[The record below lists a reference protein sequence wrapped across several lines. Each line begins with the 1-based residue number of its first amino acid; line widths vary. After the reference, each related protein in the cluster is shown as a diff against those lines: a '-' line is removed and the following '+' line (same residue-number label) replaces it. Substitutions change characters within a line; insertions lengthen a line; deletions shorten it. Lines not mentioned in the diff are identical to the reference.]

1 MCVKVTDEF
10 LQYSLEKG
18 NDLITPMEEYGF
30 PGLKH
35 GDKWCVCALRWKEAL
50 DAGAGGLIIPM
61 IESADQLKNAIDY
74 SKWPPSGNRGV
85 GFSRANLFGKNFDKY
100 VEEAQQPIIVAM
112 IENINAVNELDNI
125 LKRFYQFKD

>member
-18 NDLITPMEEYGF
+18 NDLITPMEVYGF

-50 DAGAGGLIIPM
+50 DAGAAAPLILRATH
-61 IESADQLKNAIDY
+61 EATLKYI
-74 SKWPPSGNRGV
+74 SRGV
-85 GFSRANLFGKNFDKY
+85 L
-100 VEEAQQPIIVAM
+100 EEHGIDDF
-112 IENINAVNELDNI
+112 EE
-125 LKRFYQFKD
+125 

>member
-10 LQYSLEKG
+10 LQYSLGKG

-50 DAGAGGLIIPM
+50 DAGAAAPLILRATH
-61 IESADQLKNAIDY
+61 EATLKYI
-74 SKWPPSGNRGV
+74 SRGV
-85 GFSRANLFGKNFDKY
+85 L
-100 VEEAQQPIIVAM
+100 EEHGIDDF
-112 IENINAVNELDNI
+112 EE
-125 LKRFYQFKD
+125 

>member
-35 GDKWCVCALRWKEAL
+35 GDKWCVCAMRWLEAL
-50 DAGAGGLIIPM
+50 EDDVAPPIL
-61 IESADQLKNAIDY
+61 
-74 SKWPPSGNRGV
+74 SKST
-85 GFSRANLFGKNFDKY
+85 
-100 VEEAQQPIIVAM
+100 
-112 IENINAVNELDNI
+112 NELALEVIDIEI
-125 LKRFYQFKD
+125 LKKYSIDLI

>member
-30 PGLKH
+30 PGLKD

-50 DAGAGGLIIPM
+50 DAGTAAPLILRATH
-61 IESADQLKNAIDY
+61 EATLKYI
-74 SKWPPSGNRGV
+74 SRGV
-85 GFSRANLFGKNFDKY
+85 L
-100 VEEAQQPIIVAM
+100 EEHGIDDF
-112 IENINAVNELDNI
+112 EE
-125 LKRFYQFKD
+125 

>member
-35 GDKWCVCALRWKEAL
+35 GDKWCDCALRWKEAL
-50 DAGAGGLIIPM
+50 DAGAAAPLILRATH
-61 IESADQLKNAIDY
+61 EATLKYITKSVLEEHGIDD
-74 SKWPPSGNRGV
+74 
-85 GFSRANLFGKNFDKY
+85 F
-100 VEEAQQPIIVAM
+100 EE
-112 IENINAVNELDNI
+112 
-125 LKRFYQFKD
+125 